1 MEDDVKLSIRMLAAV
16 LLMLSACS
24 RNEPRNVQAAS
35 EERQNTAEE
44 QLYAAKQLDRNDY
57 IDAIDNRLA
66 GFEQKF
72 DTLDF
77 QASGLKG
84 PTKAKFMNSIQGL
97 RDQEK
102 AVASELDDL
111 KKLDIE
117 SWTTPGGKGLRAKVD
132 ASLANLERSYT
143 QVWDLMYEQY
153 NH

>member
-1 MEDDVKLSIRMLAAV
+1 MAP
-16 LLMLSACS
+16 ACS

-35 EERQNTAEE
+35 EERQYAAEQ

-72 DTLDF
+72 DRLDL
-77 QASGLKG
+77 QANAMKG

-102 AVASELDDL
+102 AVASKLDDL

-117 SWTTPGGKGLRAKVD
+117 SWATPGGKALRAKVD
-132 ASLANLERSYT
+132 SSLANLERSYT
-143 QVWDLMYEQY
+143 QVWDMMYEQE
-153 NH
+153 HH